1 VVLAVLTAKA
11 TFQPLNL
18 KLMKFKF
25 IPVFLVLKKQASCW
39 LLFLV
44 FFVWGPLSMESAYA
58 QSHAI
63 TGKVTSAEEGEPLPG
78 VNVREKGSSNGAITD
93 LDGNYRIS
101 VSEEAVLV
109 FSSVGYNPEEVPVG
123 NKSVINVKMEPDV
136 RQLKEMVVVGYGS
149 VEKSDLTGSV
159 TSLEAESLTPG
170 VNASVEQMLQ
180 GRAAGVQI
188 SQNSGEPGGAMAI
201 KIRGANSIS
210 AGNQPLY
217 VIDGLPVSNSAVIR
231 GTGAGF
237 VGNNNPR
244 NPLASINP
252 NDIESIEILK
262 DASATAIYGS
272 RGANG
277 VILITTKKGS
287 EGGLKVNLDSYYGL
301 QTVANKLNLLN
312 AEEYQ
317 TTLNAIIED
326 GGGNAGERVGEIQG
340 NGTDWQ
346 DQLYRNAPVQ
356 NHNLSFSGGDKNTSY
371 FFSLGYFNQ
380 QGVVKYSGMERYNAR
395 LNLENRQAE
404 RYAVGINV
412 NTSYIYDDYVSN
424 GVGINENA
432 GAIYAAINYDPTVS
446 VLDEDGNYTLSD
458 FITTDNP
465 VALAI
470 GEDAFGQTY
479 RTFGTVYGEYF
490 FVPSLSAKVNIGG
503 DVSNSRRDVFI
514 DPITIE
520 GRAQDGIATIISG
533 TSSNYLVE
541 GTLNF
546 NKKFGDNHKVNAVA
560 GVTTQNFIS
569 ENYSARASGFI
580 VPTIRTYGLGSGDV
594 EQNRVGSGRGT
605 NKLLSYLGRVN
616 YSLRNKYLLTA
627 SFRADGSARFGP
639 NNRFGYF
646 PSMAAAWKI
655 AEEDFFSRIGFLSD
669 LKARVS
675 YGVTGNQS
683 IPNFAYLTTFN
694 NGRDVIMDDRRQT
707 SLQPSRN
714 ANPDLKWESTA
725 QFDAGI
731 DFGFLEGRINGSL
744 DYYHSTTTNL
754 LLALPTPLSSGYGTR
769 LSNVGSMKNYG
780 LEFQIDSRNL
790 VGEFK
795 WNTGFNIST
804 NNNEVISLGPIEEII
819 TGGLGFTNDVSITRP
834 GDPLRAY
841 YGYEVMG
848 VWQEDDD
855 FSVTKDNVAPGDL
868 KFRDINGDS
877 TLTAEDRTIIGKP
890 FPDFSWGLT
899 NSFSYKGFELSV
911 FIEGVHGVSMLNN
924 NLVDMYYPINF
935 RRNKLADVYLNRW
948 TPDNPTNEYP
958 SFVNPTAQGKRE
970 VNTRTVE
977 DASYIRLQTLRLS
990 YNVPVQ
996 NVGFMRNVS
1005 VYVTGQNL
1013 LTITDYKGVDPSAN
1027 ANGGAVLRID
1037 YNSYPFARTFLAGV
1051 NIGF

>member
-1 VVLAVLTAKA
+1 MK
-11 TFQPLNL
+11 L
-18 KLMKFKF
+18 KCL
-25 IPVFLVLKKQASCW
+25 PTLQVQKKQQNGW
-39 LLFLV
+39 LFLLV
-44 FFVWGPLSMESAYA
+44 FFAWGILGMESSYA
-58 QSHAI
+58 QSRTI
-63 TGKVTSAEEGEPLPG
+63 TGKVTSEEGESLPG
-78 VNVREKGSSNGAITD
+78 VNVLEKGTGNGAITD
-93 LDGNYRIS
+93 INGTYKIS

-109 FSSVGYNPEEVPVG
+109 FSFVGYNSKEVAVG
-123 NKSVINVKMEPDV
+123 NKSVINVELKPDV
-136 RQLKEMVVVGYGS
+136 RQLQEMVVVGYGT

-217 VIDGLPVSNSAVIR
+217 VVDGLPVSNGAVIR

-237 VGNNNPR
+237 VGNKNPR
-244 NPLASINP
+244 NPLASLNP
-252 NDIESIEILK
+252 NDIASIEILK

-277 VILITTKKGS
+277 VVLITTKKGTA
-287 EGGLKVNLDSYYGL
+287 GKLKVNYDSYFGL
-301 QTVANKLNLLN
+301 QTVANKLDLLD
-312 AEEYQ
+312 AQEYQ
-317 TTLNAIIED
+317 DVLNAIIED
-326 GGGNAGERVGEIQG
+326 GGGNLNERVEEIQG

-356 NHNLSFSGGDKNTSY
+356 NHNLSFSGGDESTSY

-395 LNLENRQAE
+395 LNLENKVAE
-404 RYAVGINV
+404 RYAVGINL

-432 GAIYAAINYDPTVS
+432 GAIYAAINYDPTIS
-446 VLDEDGNYTLSD
+446 VFDEDGGYNRSD

-490 FVPSLSAKVNIGG
+490 FIPSLSAKVNIGG
-503 DVSNSRRDVFI
+503 DVANSRRDVFI

-533 TSSNYLVE
+533 TRSNYLLE

-546 NKKFGDNHKVNAVA
+546 NKKFSDAHKVNAVA
-560 GVTTQNFIS
+560 GVTSQTFIS
-569 ENYSARASGFI
+569 ENYSARASGFV

-594 EQNRVGSGRGT
+594 EQNRVGSGRGM

-616 YSLRNKYLLTA
+616 YSLHNKYLLTA

-646 PSMAAAWKI
+646 PSMAAGWKV
-655 AEEDFFSRIGFLSD
+655 AEEDFFPQTGFVSD

-683 IPNFAYLTTFN
+683 IPNFAYMTTFN
-694 NGRDVIMDDRRQT
+694 NGRDAIMDDSRVT
-707 SLQPSRN
+707 ALSPSRN
-714 ANPDLKWESTA
+714 ANPNLKWESTA
-725 QFDAGI
+725 QFDVGI
-731 DFGFLEGRINGSL
+731 DFGFLEGRINGST
-744 DYYHSTTTNL
+744 DYYHSTTTDL
-754 LLALPTPLSSGYGTR
+754 LLALPVPRSTGFGTM

-780 LEFQIDSRNL
+780 FEFQIDSRNL
-790 VGEFK
+790 VGEFT
-795 WNTGFNIST
+795 WNTGFNFST

-819 TGGLGFTNDVSITRP
+819 SGGLGFTNDISITRP
-834 GDPLRAY
+834 GDPLRSY
-841 YGYEVMG
+841 YGYEVVG
-848 VWQEDDD
+848 VWQEGDD
-855 FSVTKDNVAPGDL
+855 FSVTKDRVSPGDL

-890 FPDFSWGLT
+890 FPDFTWGLT
-899 NSFSYKGFELSV
+899 NSFSYKGFELSA

-935 RRNKLADVYLNRW
+935 RRNKLAPVYLNRW
-948 TPDNPTNEYP
+948 TPGNPTNEYP

-977 DASYIRLQTLRLS
+977 DASYIRLQNVRLGYS
-990 YNVPVQ
+990 VPVQ
-996 NVGFMRNVS
+996 NWGFVRNIS
-1005 VYVTGQNL
+1005 IYVTGQNL

-1051 NIGF
+1051 NIGL

>member
-1 VVLAVLTAKA
+1 MKNTFLPTILMLKSLAGYRL
-11 TFQPLNL
+11 F
-18 KLMKFKF
+18 
-25 IPVFLVLKKQASCW
+25 
-39 LLFLV
+39 FLV
-44 FFVWGPLSMESAYA
+44 FFAWGLLGAESAYA
-58 QSHAI
+58 QSQTI
-63 TGKVTSAEEGEPLPG
+63 TGKVTSAEEGESLPG
-78 VNVREKGSSNGAITD
+78 VNVREKGTRRGAVTD
-93 LDGNYRIS
+93 LDGNYRIN
-101 VSEEAVLV
+101 VSDDAVLV
-109 FSSVGYNPEEVPVG
+109 FSSVGYDSQEVPAG
-123 NKSVINVKMEPDV
+123 NRSVIDVEMKSDV
-136 RQLKEMVVVGYGS
+136 RQLQEMVVVGYGT

-180 GRAAGVQI
+180 GRAAGVHI
-188 SQNSGEPGGAMAI
+188 SQNSAEPGGAMSI
-201 KIRGANSIS
+201 RIRGANSIS
-210 AGNQPLY
+210 AGNAPLY
-217 VIDGLPVSNSAVIR
+217 VIDGLPVANNAVIS

-237 VGNNNPR
+237 VGNKNPR
-244 NPLASINP
+244 NPLTSINP

-277 VILITTKKGS
+277 VILITTKKGA
-287 EGGLKVNLDSYYGL
+287 EGTLKVNFDSYYGM
-301 QTVANKLNLLN
+301 QTVANKLDLLN
-312 AEEYQ
+312 AQQYQ
-317 TTLNAIIED
+317 NTLNAIIED
-326 GGGNAGERVGEIQG
+326 GGGNAGERVEEIQG

-346 DQLYRNAPVQ
+346 DELYRNAPVQ

-395 LNLENRQAE
+395 LNLENRVAE
-404 RYAVGINV
+404 KYAVGINL
-412 NTSYIYDDYVSN
+412 NTSYIYDDFVSN

-432 GAIYAAINYDPTVS
+432 GAIYAAINYDPTIS
-446 VLDEDGNYTLSD
+446 VFDENGNYNRSD

-465 VALAI
+465 VALAV
-470 GEDAFGQTY
+470 GEDAFAKTY

-490 FVPSLSAKVNIGG
+490 FIPSLSAKLNIGG
-503 DVSNSRRDVFI
+503 DVTNSRRDVFI

-520 GRAQDGIATIISG
+520 GRGRDGIATIISG
-533 TSSNYLVE
+533 NRSNYLVE

-546 NKKFGDNHKVNAVA
+546 NKKFGDIHKVNAVA
-560 GVTTQNFIS
+560 GLTTQSFVN
-569 ENYSARASGFI
+569 ENYSATASGFI

-594 EQNRVGSGRGT
+594 EQNRLGSGRGE
-605 NKLLSYLGRVN
+605 NRLLSYLGRVN
-616 YSLRNKYLLTA
+616 YSLHNKYLLTV

-639 NNRFGYF
+639 NNKFGYF

-655 AEEDFFSRIGFLSD
+655 AEEDFFPQTGFLSD
-669 LKARVS
+669 LKARIS
-675 YGVTGNQS
+675 YGVTGNQA
-683 IPNFAYLTTFN
+683 IPSFAYLTTFN
-694 NGRDVIMDDRRQT
+694 SGRDVIMDDRRKT

-714 ANPDLKWESTA
+714 ANPDLKWESTG
-725 QFDAGI
+725 QLDAGI
-731 DFGFLEGRINGSL
+731 DFGFLDGRIYGSM
-744 DYYHSTTTNL
+744 DYYHSVTTDL
-754 LLALPTPLSSGYGTR
+754 ILALPTPRSTGYSTI

-780 LEFQIDSRNL
+780 FEFQIDSRNL

-804 NNNEVISLGPIEEII
+804 NNNEIISLGPIEEII

-834 GDPLRAY
+834 GDPLRSY
-841 YGYEVMG
+841 YGYEVIG
-848 VWQEDDD
+848 VWQEGDD
-855 FSVTKDNVAPGDL
+855 FSVTTDRVAPGDL

-877 TLTAEDRTIIGKP
+877 TLTAADRTIIGKP
-890 FPDFSWGLT
+890 FPDFNWGFSNT
-899 NSFSYKGFELSV
+899 FSYKGFELSA

-935 RRNKLADVYLNRW
+935 RRNKLAEVYLNRW

-990 YNVPVQ
+990 YNVPVG
-996 NVGFMRNVS
+996 NIGFMRNLS

-1027 ANGGAVLRID
+1027 ANAGVLRID
-1037 YNSYPFARTFLAGV
+1037 YNSYPFARTFLAGF
-1051 NIGF
+1051 NIGL